1 MLLCRT
7 LLLIAGQSQVCS
19 NASFALYVA
28 SAWKIALL
36 YAAKVSDCIFIP
48 SMTFVAWH
56 VIFEI
61 AYYFARNLS
70 LILVK
75 LCVIAIFIASY
86 FLVLKL
92 LFYYHLVVYI

>member
-75 LCVIAIFIASY
+75 LCHCHFIASY

-92 LFYYHLVVYI
+92 LFYYHSVVYI